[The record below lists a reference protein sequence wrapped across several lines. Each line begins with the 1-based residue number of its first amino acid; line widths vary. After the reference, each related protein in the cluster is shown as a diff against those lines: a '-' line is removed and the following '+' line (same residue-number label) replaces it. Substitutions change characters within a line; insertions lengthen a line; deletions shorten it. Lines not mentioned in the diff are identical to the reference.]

1 MDWEGS
7 INLSWTLK
15 GDDELEELNL
25 GAMILS
31 ENRKGEITS
40 LTAS

>member
-15 GDDELEELNL
+15 GDDELEELNF

-31 ENRKGEITS
+31 EKYREKKRGG
-40 LTAS
+40 